1 MAARFVSCFG
11 TPSFYPKTPNIG
23 CRESFRST
31 NAFAT
36 STIFKLSVLSLWTW
50 RTIKWFSRQSE
61 VVERRYVSNRFM
73 AENDRSLT
81 ALAAGMTR
89 KIFASALTW
98 GTKVFVV
105 ALDDGTN
112 STSSFTVSIVDSGKY
127 LSVSSCAFNL
137 SPLKSSFYNWR
148 TSPKGSSKSSPRRE
162 RKNNSCIFLNTIQS
176 VCSATLIALYV
187 HNNIIIIFQFKT

>member
-1 MAARFVSCFG
+1 MAARFVPCFG
-11 TPSFYPKTPNIG
+11 TPSSSPKTPNIG

-50 RTIKWFSRQSE
+50 INIKWFSRQSE
-61 VVERRYVSNRFM
+61 RRYVFTRFM

-81 ALAAGMTR
+81 D
-89 KIFASALTW
+89 K
-98 GTKVFVV
+98 GTFCQHNDLRHKVFVV
-105 ALDDGTN
+105 ALNDCTN
-112 STSSFTVSIVDSGKY
+112 STSSFTLSIVDSGKY
-127 LSVSSCAFNL
+127 LRVSSCAFN
-137 SPLKSSFYNWR
+137 SSTLKSSLCNWR

-176 VCSATLIALYV
+176 VCSITL
-187 HNNIIIIFQFKT
+187 

>member
-1 MAARFVSCFG
+1 MAARFVPWFG
-11 TPSFYPKTPNIG
+11 SPSFSPKTPNIG

-50 RTIKWFSRQSE
+50 INIKWFSRQSE
-61 VVERRYVSNRFM
+61 RRYVFTRFM

-81 ALAAGMTR
+81 DKENSCQHNDL
-89 KIFASALTW
+89 

-105 ALDDGTN
+105 ALNDCIN
-112 STSSFTVSIVDSGKY
+112 STSSFTLSIVDSEKY
-127 LSVSSCAFNL
+127 LRVSSCAFNL
-137 SPLKSSFYNWR
+137 SPLKSSLYNWR

-176 VCSATLIALYV
+176 VCSITL
-187 HNNIIIIFQFKT
+187 